1 MAYTSARYHNALLF
15 VAAEHDWHRR
25 LSPPTT
31 AIYRGAL
38 AARRS
43 VQHIA
48 ARPSAYFAVARPT
61 FRAQWLTI
69 GNLTAFIA
77 LVLALALVAAC
88 WRRLPAAYTIMALVS
103 LLVPLSYPTHSTP
116 LLSMP
121 RFALVIFPLFVA
133 LAVLLARHA
142 VLRWLVLAV
151 MAAGLVLFTTMFAN
165 GMWVA

>member
-1 MAYTSARYHNALLF
+1 M
-15 VAAEHDWHRR
+15 AAEHDWHRR

-31 AIYRGAL
+31 AVYQGAL

-43 VQHIA
+43 VLHIA
-48 ARPSAYFAVARPT
+48 AQPGAYFAVARPT
-61 FRAQWLTI
+61 FHEQWLTI

-77 LVLALALVAAC
+77 LVLAVALLVAC
-88 WRRLPAAYTIMALVS
+88 WRTLPAPYTVMALVS

-121 RFALVIFPLFVA
+121 RFALVVFPLFVT
-133 LAVLLARHA
+133 LGVLLARRV

-151 MAAGLVLFTTMFAN
+151 MLAGLVLFTAMFAN